1 MSALDRWDEFEQGLE
16 DGLDDDLADVY
27 DPATLRAIDRQVGE
41 PVAPPVARGWRGGAT
56 AGAMVVGMV
65 QGVRDVLE
73 DDEFDPIVE
82 IDEDLRDARLQ
93 AVTVHLAWGN
103 PAGSVAIVRPWLL

>member
-1 MSALDRWDEFEQGLE
+1 MRALDRWDDFE

-27 DPATLRAIDRQVGE
+27 DDATLRAIDRQVGE
-41 PVAPPVARGWRGGAT
+41 PAAPAVARGWRGGAT

-73 DDEFDPIVE
+73 EDESEPVVE
-82 IDEDLRDARLQ
+82 IDEDLSDARLQ

-103 PAGSVAIVRPWLL
+103 PAASVAIVRPWLL